1 MALKAAKTEKVAS
14 PMKAQE
20 QSGARD
26 VARVFSLMSQ
36 GYGLRE
42 GFSVGAGLLP
52 DGYYRVFIRD
62 LTCQTCI
69 GIHDYERDVP
79 QRLVINLWLLARD
92 ARDDFGDTQDD
103 VVCYE
108 GIKESFLRHIAS
120 KAHWSLVEGL
130 ANQLLDLVMADERVF
145 CATLSLEKPDIF
157 DDCGS
162 VGIELSRRR

>member
-1 MALKAAKTEKVAS
+1 M
-14 PMKAQE
+14 
-20 QSGARD
+20 
-26 VARVFSLMSQ
+26 
-36 GYGLRE
+36 RE
-42 GFSVGAGLLP
+42 GLSVGAGLLP

-69 GIHDYERDVP
+69 GIHDYERDAP

-92 ARDDFGDTQDD
+92 ERGDFGETRDD

-108 GIKESFLRHIAS
+108 TIRDAFVRHIAS
-120 KAHWSLVEGL
+120 KAHWSLVEVL
-130 ANQLLDLVMADERVF
+130 ANQLLDVVMADERVY
-145 CATLSLEKPDIF
+145 CATLSLQKPDIF